1 MKKINKFILPVSLI
15 IFLALAF
22 PTSVQ
27 AKSFPDQIVFGESY
41 TLESNETLDGN
52 LVVMG
57 GVATL
62 EESSVVTGDVAVL
75 GGVLDA
81 NGTILGNL
89 AVISGTAT
97 LGDNALVEGNIFAP
111 SGFVNISEQTE
122 IYGTITED
130 FLDHFNFN
138 NLNIGSP
145 PVKVLQNNSRSF
157 GVNLLVNLLR
167 FLAQTLVLATLSMLM
182 ILIMP
187 KPAETI
193 AKAIINQPWPV
204 IGFGLLTIL
213 ALPIAALILAITLI
227 LAPVSLLALVAFAIS
242 ILLGWLVA
250 GYEIG
255 NRMQVMFKAKWHPAI
270 SAGLGTLVL
279 SLLARG
285 ANLIPCIGWILPFFV
300 AVVGLGAVIITI
312 WGTKPYPRQIG
323 ETQAVI
329 EPEAIEKVIP
339 EKVPAEPRKR
349 AKSKPKQS

>member
-1 MKKINKFILPVSLI
+1 MKKINKFLLPVFVI
-15 IFLALAF
+15 MFVALAF
-22 PTSVQ
+22 PTAVQ
-27 AKSFPDQIVFGESY
+27 AKSLPDQIVFGESY
-41 TLESNETLDGN
+41 TLDSNETLDGN
-52 LVVMG
+52 LIVMG

-89 AVISGTAT
+89 VVISGTAT
-97 LGDNALVEGNIFAP
+97 LGDHALVEGKILAP
-111 SGFVNISEQTE
+111 SGFVNISEQAE
-122 IYGTITED
+122 VYGTITED
-130 FLDHFNFN
+130 FLDYFNFN
-138 NLNIGSP
+138 NLNVNSSSL
-145 PVKVLQNNSRSF
+145 KAFQNNSWSF
-157 GVNLLVNLLR
+157 GVSLLVNLLR
-167 FLAQTLVLATLSMLM
+167 FLAQTLVLAALSMMM

-193 AKAIINQPWPV
+193 TKAIIDQPWPV

-227 LAPVSLLALVAFAIS
+227 LAPVSLLALVAFALS
-242 ILLGWLVA
+242 ILLGWLVV

-255 NRMQVMFKAKWHPAI
+255 NRMQVMFKANWHPAV

-279 SLLARG
+279 SLLAKG

-300 AVVGLGAVIITI
+300 AVVGLGAVILTI

-323 ETQAVI
+323 ETQAAI
-329 EPEAIEKVIP
+329 EPEVIKAVVPKKVAA
-339 EKVPAEPRKR
+339 KPRKPTK
-349 AKSKPKQS
+349 AKPKQS

>member
-1 MKKINKFILPVSLI
+1 MKKINKFLLTVFVIMFVV
-15 IFLALAF
+15 LAF
-22 PTSVQ
+22 PTAVQ
-27 AKSFPDQIVFGESY
+27 AKSIPDEIVFGESY
-41 TLESNETLDGN
+41 TLDSNETLDGN
-52 LVVMG
+52 LIVMG

-62 EESSVVTGDVAVL
+62 EESSVITGGVTVL

-89 AVISGTAT
+89 VVISGTAT
-97 LGDNALVEGNIFAP
+97 VGDHALVEGKILAP
-111 SGFVNISEQTE
+111 SGFVNISEQAE
-122 IYGTITED
+122 VYGTITED

-138 NLNIGSP
+138 NLNIDSP
-145 PVKVLQNNSRSF
+145 SLKTLQNNSWSF
-157 GVNLLVNLLR
+157 GVNLLVNLMR
-167 FLAQTLVLATLSMLM
+167 VVAQTLVLAALSMMM

-193 AKAIINQPWPV
+193 TKAIINQPWPV
-204 IGFGLLTIL
+204 IGFGLLTTL

-227 LAPVSLLALVAFAIS
+227 LAPVSLLALVAFALS
-242 ILLGWLVA
+242 ILLGWLVI

-255 NRMQVMFKAKWHPAI
+255 NRMQVMFKTNWHPAV

-279 SLLARG
+279 SLLAKG

-300 AVVGLGAVIITI
+300 AVVGLGAVILTI

-329 EPEAIEKVIP
+329 EPEVIKVVVP
-339 EKVPAEPRKR
+339 EKVAAKPRKPTK
-349 AKSKPKQS
+349 AKPKQS